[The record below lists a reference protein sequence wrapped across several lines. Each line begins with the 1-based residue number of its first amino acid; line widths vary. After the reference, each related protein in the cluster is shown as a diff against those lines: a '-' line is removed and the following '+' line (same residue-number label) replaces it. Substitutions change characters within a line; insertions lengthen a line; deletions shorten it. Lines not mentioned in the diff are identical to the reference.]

1 MYFYI
6 FILCLNTMT
15 SMINTNVFFDFL
27 ELVRNKVRASIGT
40 TPLPTTTTTDTTDNN
55 EVVVP
60 FALRMPP
67 TLLTTMLTTPTTP
80 TTPLPDHLT
89 HDDDDEERSVN
100 SGLESG
106 WSGDLGGDSMDLSPM
121 GPPGPPLGFSYVK
134 SLLYMLV
141 VLVV

>member
-1 MYFYI
+1 MAAVLEKFDD
-6 FILCLNTMT
+6 LG
-15 SMINTNVFFDFL
+15 VVDFL
-27 ELVRNKVRASIGT
+27 VREMGGEYELTQRKTRNKVRASIGT
-40 TPLPTTTTTDTTDNN
+40 TPLPTTTTTDNN

-67 TLLTTMLTTPTTP
+67 TLLTTMLTAP

-89 HDDDDEERSVN
+89 HDDDDEEMSVN

>member
-80 TTPLPDHLT
+80 LPDHLT